1 MNTAL
6 DIDKIEQARTG
17 CVVGQKVVV
26 FKSTGSTNDIA
37 WAYAGNPL
45 HHGLCVLA
53 EEQTQGRG
61 RRGRVWQSGAGQS
74 ILCSILLIDI
84 PTEAELLTLTAAV
97 ATAEAVRAFGG
108 VNAGIKWPNDVLAGG
123 RKLAGILVEKR
134 TVAGR
139 VCVVV
144 GVGIN
149 CNQTAAAFEGAEL
162 RTPATSVRMET
173 GACADRTGLVCEL
186 LNAFEGW
193 LAKATEGE
201 GTTRR
206 TEGNPV
212 VERWMQLSTLLGRHV
227 TVECD
232 NQLYSGF
239 CRGIDP
245 SQGLVVQLES
255 GAVRMFCAQR
265 TSIVQTD

>member
-1 MNTAL
+1 MATEIPL
-6 DIDKIEQARTG
+6 DVDQIEQARQG
-17 CVVGQKVVV
+17 CVVGQKIVV
-26 FKSTGSTNDIA
+26 FKSTASTNDIA
-37 WAYAGNPL
+37 WEYAGNPA

-53 EEQTQGRG
+53 EEQTAGRG
-61 RRGRVWQSGAGQS
+61 RRGRAWQSGAGQS

-97 ATAEAVRAFGG
+97 ATAEAVRAFCG
-108 VNAGIKWPNDVLAGG
+108 VNAGIKWPNDVLVNGK
-123 RKLAGILVEKR
+123 KLAGILVER
-134 TVAGR
+134 RRIGGR
-139 VCVVV
+139 SCFVV

-149 CNQTAAAFEGAEL
+149 CNQTAAEFEGVKL
-162 RTPATSVRMET
+162 RTPATSLCIET
-173 GACADRTGLVCEL
+173 GQIVDRTGLVCAL
-186 LNAFEGW
+186 LESLEQMMAHTAENII
-193 LAKATEGE
+193 
-201 GTTRR
+201 
-206 TEGNPV
+206 N
-212 VERWMQLSTLLGRHV
+212 RWMQLSTLLGRHI

-232 NQLYSGF
+232 NQLYKGF